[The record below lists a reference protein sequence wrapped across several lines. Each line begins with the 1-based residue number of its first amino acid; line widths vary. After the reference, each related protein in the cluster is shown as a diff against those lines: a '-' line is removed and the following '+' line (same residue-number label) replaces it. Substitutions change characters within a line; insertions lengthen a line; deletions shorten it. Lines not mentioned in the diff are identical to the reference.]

1 MKDKQTPNWLNKEAS
16 QQTISEKR
24 VYPFLYHENSLTRF
38 IQQHCSGLFN
48 LELISE
54 EWQQPIRNEADLLS
68 LTDND
73 TAFIRK
79 VFLKDDEQLL
89 VYARSIIPE
98 KTLSGNNK
106 RLLEMGKQPLGD
118 FLFNDDSTYRDVM
131 RYAIIPVDCEL
142 HAEATNGS
150 DVTSELWG
158 RQSLFYIEQKPLLV
172 TEIFLP
178 AILEC
183 NKN

>member
-1 MKDKQTPNWLNKEAS
+1 MKPDWKNKEVS

-24 VYPFLYHENSLTRF
+24 VYPFLYHEDSLTRL

-54 EWQQPIRNEADLLS
+54 EWQRPLMNETQLLS
-68 LTDND
+68 LSEDE

-79 VFLKDDEQLL
+79 VFLKDDNQAL

-98 KTLSGNNK
+98 NTLSGNNK
-106 RLLEMGKQPLGD
+106 RLLKMGKQPLGD
-118 FLFNDDSTYRDVM
+118 FLFNDESTYRVKM
-131 RYAIIPVDCEL
+131 HYATIPVDSEL
-142 HAEATNGS
+142 HTEAIKDSGI
-150 DVTSELWG
+150 TSELWG
-158 RQSLFYIEQKPLLV
+158 RQSLFHIEQKPLLV

-183 NKN
+183 KKN